1 VITITQPSKWSGLH
15 PSSEQ
20 EHSNQQA
27 TKTAQLV
34 AEAELPVLEYF
45 HRIPKLAEAEL

>member
-15 PSSEQ
+15 PSREH

-45 HRIPKLAEAEL
+45 HPIPKLAEAEL